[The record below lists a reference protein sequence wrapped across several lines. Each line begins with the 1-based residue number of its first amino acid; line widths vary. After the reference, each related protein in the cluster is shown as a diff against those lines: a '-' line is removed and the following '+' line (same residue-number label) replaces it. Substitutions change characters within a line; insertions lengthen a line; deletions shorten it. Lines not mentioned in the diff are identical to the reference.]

1 MRMRS
6 KSEYLEAIY
15 QRYRKAAQKE
25 KSSILDE
32 FCKVCRYNRKYAIA
46 KLNGPLADRVSA
58 QGRRKR
64 RPRYSEQIIRI
75 IASIWSAAGY
85 ACSIKLKALI
95 PLWLPSIRQ
104 RFQTNEQ
111 AEKQLLSISARQ
123 IDRRL
128 ASRKIKLKRRM
139 YGRTKPGSLLKHQI
153 PIRAGHWDV
162 MVPGYTEVDLV
173 SHSGNYGDGE
183 FGYSMNQTDI
193 LTTWVET
200 TAILGKSEKRV
211 VSALKQMT
219 GQFPFRIVGIDSDNG
234 SEFIN
239 RELYRYCQQEQ
250 IQFTRGRPYKKDDN
264 AHIEQKNWT
273 HVRKL
278 VGWDRYDS
286 IQAVERLNDLY
297 RHELRWLMNLFIP
310 SIKLKKKIRVGS
322 KLRKLYDQPKT
333 PLDRVIES
341 EGTNNKALS
350 EFLILRQ
357 RLDPFELSAIIDK
370 KLAVIYALAN
380 RKHSPKPKLLAALGR
395 KRWPTLYF
403 VSKTRAKRGF
413 SL

>member
-139 YGRTKPGSLLKHQI
+139 YGRTKPGGLLKHQN
-153 PIRAGHWDV
+153 
-162 MVPGYTEVDLV
+162 
-173 SHSGNYGDGE
+173 SHSG
-183 FGYSMNQTDI
+183 
-193 LTTWVET
+193 
-200 TAILGKSEKRV
+200 
-211 VSALKQMT
+211 
-219 GQFPFRIVGIDSDNG
+219 
-234 SEFIN
+234 
-239 RELYRYCQQEQ
+239 
-250 IQFTRGRPYKKDDN
+250 
-264 AHIEQKNWT
+264 
-273 HVRKL
+273 
-278 VGWDRYDS
+278 
-286 IQAVERLNDLY
+286 
-297 RHELRWLMNLFIP
+297 
-310 SIKLKKKIRVGS
+310 
-322 KLRKLYDQPKT
+322 
-333 PLDRVIES
+333 
-341 EGTNNKALS
+341 
-350 EFLILRQ
+350 
-357 RLDPFELSAIIDK
+357 
-370 KLAVIYALAN
+370 
-380 RKHSPKPKLLAALGR
+380 
-395 KRWPTLYF
+395 
-403 VSKTRAKRGF
+403 
-413 SL
+413 